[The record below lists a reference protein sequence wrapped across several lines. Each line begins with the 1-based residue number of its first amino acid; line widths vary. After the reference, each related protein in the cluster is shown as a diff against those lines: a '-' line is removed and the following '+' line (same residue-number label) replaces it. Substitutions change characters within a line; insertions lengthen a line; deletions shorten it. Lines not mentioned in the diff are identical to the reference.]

1 MYAVMAKPV
10 TTPQVK
16 KDSLPEA
23 WIYRADFLSSK
34 VFHIRFGV
42 LNGNTVELYKGDHMV
57 LENAFPLADAKISS
71 VRAAECDVKPQGVN
85 MLKGYFDG
93 SIESKCLV
101 RHAAC
106 PFMTLPSS
114 SQICQTLSDVATV
127 QHILRL
133 RVPRTQSI
141 LHNKLILGFD
151 TQENALFWH
160 GKLSTAILTGVS
172 ASHQRSTSG
181 DRSSVEQV
189 RTLALLFHDICL
201 SLLEICD
208 AQESQAEQTLHNCT
222 IMAYIRCIWCA
233 QCILSSAF
241 TKSARDQSSPEGVCD
256 CVWLLQC
263 LASCSKDQVSSG
275 NAIA

>member
-10 TTPQVK
+10 TTQQAK

-71 VRAAECDVKPQGVN
+71 VRAVECDVKPQGVN

-114 SQICQTLSDVATV
+114 SQSCQTCCYRAAHLE
-127 QHILRL
+127 
-133 RVPRTQSI
+133 TQ
-141 LHNKLILGFD
+141 G
-151 TQENALFWH
+151 TQDSKHPSQQTYPWIRHARE
-160 GKLSTAILTGVS
+160 
-172 ASHQRSTSG
+172 
-181 DRSSVEQV
+181 
-189 RTLALLFHDICL
+189 C
-201 SLLEICD
+201 SLL
-208 AQESQAEQTLHNCT
+208 A
-222 IMAYIRCIWCA
+222 
-233 QCILSSAF
+233 
-241 TKSARDQSSPEGVCD
+241 
-256 CVWLLQC
+256 
-263 LASCSKDQVSSG
+263 
-275 NAIA
+275 